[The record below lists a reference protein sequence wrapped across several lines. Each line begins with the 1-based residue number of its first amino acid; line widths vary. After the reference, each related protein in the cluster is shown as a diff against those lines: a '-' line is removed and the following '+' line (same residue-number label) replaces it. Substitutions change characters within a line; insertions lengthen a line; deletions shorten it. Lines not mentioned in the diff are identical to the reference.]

1 MPVAR
6 GCRSRWLRTVPLM
19 AIQPSWA
26 STPREV
32 SWERVACPRLSKKQ
46 PSCDNVE
53 SLINS
58 LTGHDPG
65 TVVLTV
71 AHRNVLTVIGDSDQG
86 FVVKI
91 TSAKTTKTLFALAP
105 LDRQRGMVVLAV
117 GDHREEYPRR
127 IIVDKATALQ
137 AAKGFYQRGLADEF
151 VNWTADAK
159 SIR

>member
-1 MPVAR
+1 MP
-6 GCRSRWLRTVPLM
+6 
-19 AIQPSWA
+19 IQPSWA

-32 SWERVACPRLSKKQ
+32 AWERLACPRLSKKQ
-46 PSCDNVE
+46 PTSDNVE
-53 SLINS
+53 SLINL
-58 LTGHDPG
+58 LTGEDPG

-71 AHRNVLTVIGDSDQG
+71 AHRNVLTILGDSEQG

-105 LDRQRGMVVLAV
+105 PDKQDGMVVLKI

-127 IIVDKATALQ
+127 IVVDRQTALQ
-137 AAKGFYQRGLADEF
+137 AARGFYQRGLADEY

-159 SIR
+159 SVR

>member
-1 MPVAR
+1 MP
-6 GCRSRWLRTVPLM
+6 
-19 AIQPSWA
+19 IQPSWA

-32 SWERVACPRLSKKQ
+32 SWERLACPRLSKKQ
-46 PSCDNVE
+46 PTSDNVE
-53 SLINS
+53 SLINL
-58 LTGHDPG
+58 LTGEDPG

-71 AHRNVLTVIGDSDQG
+71 AHRNVLTIIGDSEQG

-105 LDRQRGMVVLAV
+105 PDKQDGMVVLKI

-127 IIVDKATALQ
+127 IIVERQTALQ
-137 AAKGFYQRGLADEF
+137 AAKGFYQRGLADEY

-159 SIR
+159 SVR